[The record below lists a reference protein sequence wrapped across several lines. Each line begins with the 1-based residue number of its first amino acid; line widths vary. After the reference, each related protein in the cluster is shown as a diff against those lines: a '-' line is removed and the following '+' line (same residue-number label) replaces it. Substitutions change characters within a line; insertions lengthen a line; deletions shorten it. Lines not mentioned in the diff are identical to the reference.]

1 MSKNPE
7 ISVVIPA
14 YNEEP
19 NIDELC
25 SRLVKV
31 LQGTGRTFEIIVV
44 NDGSKDGSIPKLLQ
58 WFQKYPHNFRIL
70 DFNCNFGHH
79 NAILAGF
86 EHIRGEIAI
95 TLDADLQNPPEEIP
109 KLLQKID
116 EGYDYVGSYRLGKR
130 RDVKWRC
137 WASKLDN
144 KIRGAITDI
153 KMSDQGCMFRAY
165 RRSIVDAIVHCG
177 DYTTFI
183 PALAYKFASKYTEVG
198 MRHAPRFKGE
208 SKYGLYY
215 LLRTHFDLMT
225 GFSLVPL
232 QVFTLFGFILSGGSL
247 LLVLYIL
254 GRRIFLGP
262 EAEGVFTLFAI
273 LFFMLSVAI
282 VGIGL
287 IGEYMGRMYQIIQKH
302 PRYLIKHIYQDLSDD
317 DKPSVVDNEPE
328 NVRA

>member
-95 TLDADLQNPPEEIP
+95 TLDGNIIAT
-109 KLLQKID
+109 
-116 EGYDYVGSYRLGKR
+116 YD
-130 RDVKWRC
+130 
-137 WASKLDN
+137 
-144 KIRGAITDI
+144 ITD
-153 KMSDQGCMFRAY
+153 A
-165 RRSIVDAIVHCG
+165 G
-177 DYTTFI
+177 DFQ
-183 PALAYKFASKYTEVG
+183 EG
-198 MRHAPRFKGE
+198 
-208 SKYGLYY
+208 
-215 LLRTHFDLMT
+215 LRTGKKLTKGTITSAVTVWESDGM
-225 GFSLVPL
+225 
-232 QVFTLFGFILSGGSL
+232 LSG
-247 LLVLYIL
+247 VV
-254 GRRIFLGP
+254 GP
-262 EAEGVFTLFAI
+262 
-273 LFFMLSVAI
+273 
-282 VGIGL
+282 
-287 IGEYMGRMYQIIQKH
+287 R
-302 PRYLIKHIYQDLSDD
+302 
-317 DKPSVVDNEPE
+317 N
-328 NVRA
+328 